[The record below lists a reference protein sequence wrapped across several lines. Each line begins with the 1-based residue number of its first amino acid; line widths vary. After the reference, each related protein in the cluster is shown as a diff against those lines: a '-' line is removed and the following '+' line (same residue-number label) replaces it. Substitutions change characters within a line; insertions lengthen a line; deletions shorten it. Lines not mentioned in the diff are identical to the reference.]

1 MYYIDITVSGL
12 AARHYILDVK
22 CLISWKQMEGIVIS
36 LNLRGDWVGVIF
48 PVY

>member
-1 MYYIDITVSGL
+1 
-12 AARHYILDVK
+12 
-22 CLISWKQMEGIVIS
+22 MEGIVIS